1 MRYRYPDD
9 SDSDSAAPS
18 SIADFQEWRTIMAE
32 AKRDRDAQ
40 LSDDQPYP
48 PAVGPESPLQ
58 HVAQRSSNS
67 EIDEADEDEQ
77 RSTTFQ

>member
-1 MRYRYPDD
+1 
-9 SDSDSAAPS
+9 
-18 SIADFQEWRTIMAE
+18 MAE

-58 HVAQRSSNS
+58 HVSQRSSNS
-67 EIDEADEDEQ
+67 EMDEADKDEQ